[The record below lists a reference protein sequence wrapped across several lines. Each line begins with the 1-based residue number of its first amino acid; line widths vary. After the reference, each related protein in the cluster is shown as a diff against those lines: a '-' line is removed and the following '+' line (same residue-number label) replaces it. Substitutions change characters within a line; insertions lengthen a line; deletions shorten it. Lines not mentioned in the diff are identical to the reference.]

1 MGHGSW
7 TARAYSTY
15 ASTTGYTDKSVHE
28 VFSSRAVN
36 KALNPFGVT
45 VRESRDSTEHPNS
58 IPIILGLDVTGSM
71 GVYAH
76 EIAVTHL
83 PKLMNGILETVTD
96 PQIMFMAI
104 DDVHASSPAA
114 LQVSQFESD
123 IRILEQLREVYL
135 VAGGG
140 GNRSESYDLTWY
152 FAGNRT
158 VIDSF
163 EKRGQHGFL
172 FTFGD
177 EEAPYQTVTTEQ
189 LKSVFGP
196 GEYSAMTPEQMLKQA
211 QEMYQV
217 FHIVIEQGN
226 HYRRY
231 PAEVRSSWTNL
242 MGSNVLFL
250 KDSAYLSDLVL
261 ATIEIANGKDMQ
273 TVIQQ
278 SVCPDI
284 LTYAFTNSLG

>member
-36 KALNPFGVT
+36 RALNPFGVT
-45 VRESRDSTEHPNS
+45 VRESRDSDEHPNS

-71 GVYAH
+71 GIYAH

-114 LQVSQFESD
+114 LQASQFESD

-135 VAGGG
+135 VGGGG
-140 GNRSESYDLTWY
+140 GNQSESYDLTWY
-152 FAGNRT
+152 FAANRT
-158 VIDSF
+158 AIDSF

-177 EEAPYQTVTTEQ
+177 EEAPYQTVTAEQ

-196 GEYSAMTPEQMLKQA
+196 GEYTSMTPEQMLKQA

-250 KDSAYLSDLVL
+250 KDSTYLSDLVL
-261 ATIEIANGKDMQ
+261 ATIEIANGKDIK
-273 TVIQQ
+273 TVIQE
-278 SVCPDI
+278 SVFPDI

>member
-196 GEYSAMTPEQMLKQA
+196 GKYSAMTPEQMLKQA

>member
-45 VRESRDSTEHPNS
+45 VRESRDSDEHPNS

-71 GVYAH
+71 GIYAH

-104 DDVHASSPAA
+104 DDVHACSPAA
-114 LQVSQFESD
+114 LQASQFESD

-135 VAGGG
+135 VGGGG

-177 EEAPYQTVTTEQ
+177 EEAPYQIVTAEQ

-196 GEYSAMTPEQMLKQA
+196 GEYTSMTPEQMLKQA

-217 FHIVIEQGN
+217 FHIVIEQGS
-226 HYRRY
+226 HYQRY

-250 KDSAYLSDLVL
+250 KDSVYLSDLVL
-261 ATIEIANGKDMQ
+261 ATIEIANGKDIK
-273 TVIQQ
+273 TVIQE

-284 LTYAFTNSLG
+284 LIYAFTNSLG

>member
-1 MGHGSW
+1 MGHGAW

-45 VRESRDSTEHPNS
+45 VRESRDSDEHPNS

-71 GVYAH
+71 GIYAH

-83 PKLMNGILETVTD
+83 PKLMNGILETVAD

-177 EEAPYQTVTTEQ
+177 EEAPYQIVTAEQ
-189 LKSVFGP
+189 LKSLFGP
-196 GEYSAMTPEQMLKQA
+196 GEYTSMTPEQMLKQA

-217 FHIVIEQGN
+217 FHIVIEQGS

-250 KDSAYLSDLVL
+250 KDSVYLSDLVL

-273 TVIQQ
+273 TVIQE

>member
-45 VRESRDSTEHPNS
+45 VRESRDSDEHPNS

-71 GVYAH
+71 GIYAH

-135 VAGGG
+135 VGGGG
-140 GNRSESYDLTWY
+140 GNRSEGYDLTWY

-177 EEAPYQTVTTEQ
+177 EEAPYQIVTAEQ

-196 GEYSAMTPEQMLKQA
+196 GEYTSMTPEQMLKQA

-217 FHIVIEQGN
+217 FHIVIEQGS
-226 HYRRY
+226 HYQRY

-250 KDSAYLSDLVL
+250 KDSVYLSDLVL
-261 ATIEIANGKDMQ
+261 ATIEIANGKDIK
-273 TVIQQ
+273 TVIQE

-284 LTYAFTNSLG
+284 LIYAFTNSLG

>member
-45 VRESRDSTEHPNS
+45 VRESRDSDEHPNS

-71 GVYAH
+71 GIYAH

-114 LQVSQFESD
+114 LQASQFESD

-177 EEAPYQTVTTEQ
+177 EEAPYQTVTAEQ

-196 GEYSAMTPEQMLKQA
+196 GEYTSMTPEQMLKQA

-217 FHIVIEQGN
+217 FHIVI
-226 HYRRY
+226 
-231 PAEVRSSWTNL
+231 
-242 MGSNVLFL
+242 
-250 KDSAYLSDLVL
+250 
-261 ATIEIANGKDMQ
+261 
-273 TVIQQ
+273 
-278 SVCPDI
+278 
-284 LTYAFTNSLG
+284 

>member
-45 VRESRDSTEHPNS
+45 VRESRDSDEHPNS

-71 GVYAH
+71 GIYAH

-158 VIDSF
+158 AIDSF

-177 EEAPYQTVTTEQ
+177 EEAPYQTVTAEQ

-196 GEYSAMTPEQMLKQA
+196 GEYASMTPEQMLKQA

-250 KDSAYLSDLVL
+250 KDSKYLSDLVL
-261 ATIEIANGKDMQ
+261 ATIEIANGKDIK
-273 TVIQQ
+273 TVIQE
-278 SVCPDI
+278 SVFPDI

>member
-45 VRESRDSTEHPNS
+45 VRESRDSDEHPNS

-71 GVYAH
+71 GIYAH

-158 VIDSF
+158 DIDSF

-177 EEAPYQTVTTEQ
+177 EEAPYQIVTAEQ

-196 GEYSAMTPEQMLKQA
+196 GEYTSMTPEQMLKQA

-217 FHIVIEQGN
+217 FHIVIEQGS
-226 HYRRY
+226 HYQRY

-250 KDSAYLSDLVL
+250 KDSVYLSDLVL
-261 ATIEIANGKDMQ
+261 ATIEIANGKDIQ
-273 TVIQQ
+273 TVIQE

-284 LTYAFTNSLG
+284 LMYAFTNSLG

>member
-1 MGHGSW
+1 MGHGAW

-45 VRESRDSTEHPNS
+45 VRESRDSDEHPNS

-71 GVYAH
+71 GIYAH

-135 VAGGG
+135 VGGGG

-177 EEAPYQTVTTEQ
+177 EEAPYQIVTAEQ

-196 GEYSAMTPEQMLKQA
+196 GEYTSMTPEQMLKQA

-217 FHIVIEQGN
+217 FHIVIEQGS
-226 HYRRY
+226 HYQRY

-250 KDSAYLSDLVL
+250 KDSVYLSDLVL
-261 ATIEIANGKDMQ
+261 ATIEIANGKDIK
-273 TVIQQ
+273 TVIQE

-284 LTYAFTNSLG
+284 LIYAFTNSLG

>member
-45 VRESRDSTEHPNS
+45 VRESRDSDEHPNS

-71 GVYAH
+71 GIYAH

-114 LQVSQFESD
+114 LQASQFESD

-135 VAGGG
+135 VGGGG

-163 EKRGQHGFL
+163 EKRCQHGFL

-177 EEAPYQTVTTEQ
+177 EEAPYQIVTAEQ

-196 GEYSAMTPEQMLKQA
+196 GEYTSMTPEQMLKQA

-217 FHIVIEQGN
+217 FHIVIEQGS
-226 HYRRY
+226 HYQRY

-250 KDSAYLSDLVL
+250 KDSVYLSDLVL
-261 ATIEIANGKDMQ
+261 ATIEIANGKDVQ
-273 TVIQQ
+273 TVIQE

>member
-36 KALNPFGVT
+36 KALNPFGVA
-45 VRESRDSTEHPNS
+45 VRESRDSDEHPNS

-71 GVYAH
+71 GIYAH

-135 VAGGG
+135 VGGGG
-140 GNRSESYDLTWY
+140 GNRSEGYDLTWY

-177 EEAPYQTVTTEQ
+177 EEAPYQIVTAEQ

-196 GEYSAMTPEQMLKQA
+196 GEYTSMTPEQMLKQA

-217 FHIVIEQGN
+217 FHIVIEQGS
-226 HYRRY
+226 HYQRY

-250 KDSAYLSDLVL
+250 KDSVYLSDLVL
-261 ATIEIANGKDMQ
+261 ATIEIANGKDIK
-273 TVIQQ
+273 TVIQE

-284 LTYAFTNSLG
+284 LIYAFTNSLG

>member
-36 KALNPFGVT
+36 KALNPFGVA
-45 VRESRDSTEHPNS
+45 VRESRDSDEHPNS

-71 GVYAH
+71 GIYAH

-177 EEAPYQTVTTEQ
+177 EEAPYQIVTAEQ

-196 GEYSAMTPEQMLKQA
+196 GEYTSMTPEQMLKQA

-217 FHIVIEQGN
+217 FHIVIEQGS
-226 HYRRY
+226 HYQRY

-250 KDSAYLSDLVL
+250 KDSVYLSDLVL
-261 ATIEIANGKDMQ
+261 ATIEIANGKDIK
-273 TVIQQ
+273 TVIQE
-278 SVCPDI
+278 SICPDI

>member
-1 MGHGSW
+1 MG
-7 TARAYSTY
+7 
-15 ASTTGYTDKSVHE
+15 
-28 VFSSRAVN
+28 
-36 KALNPFGVT
+36 
-45 VRESRDSTEHPNS
+45 
-58 IPIILGLDVTGSM
+58 I
-71 GVYAH
+71 YAH

-177 EEAPYQTVTTEQ
+177 EEAPYQTVTAEQ

-250 KDSAYLSDLVL
+250 KDSKYLSDLVL

-273 TVIQQ
+273 TVIQE

>member
-45 VRESRDSTEHPNS
+45 VRESRDSDEHPNS

-71 GVYAH
+71 GIYAH

-135 VAGGG
+135 VGGGG
-140 GNRSESYDLTWY
+140 GNRSEGYDLTWY

-177 EEAPYQTVTTEQ
+177 EEAPYQIVTAEQ

-196 GEYSAMTPEQMLKQA
+196 GEYTSMTPEQMLKQA

-217 FHIVIEQGN
+217 FHIVIEQGS

-250 KDSAYLSDLVL
+250 KDSVYLSDLVL
-261 ATIEIANGKDMQ
+261 ATIEIANGKDIK
-273 TVIQQ
+273 TVIQE
-278 SVCPDI
+278 SVFPDI

>member
-1 MGHGSW
+1 MGHGAW

-45 VRESRDSTEHPNS
+45 VRESRDSDEHPNS

-71 GVYAH
+71 GIYAH

-104 DDVHASSPAA
+104 DDVHACSPAA
-114 LQVSQFESD
+114 LQASQFESD

-135 VAGGG
+135 VGGGG
-140 GNRSESYDLTWY
+140 GNASESYDLTWY
-152 FAGNRT
+152 FAANRT
-158 VIDSF
+158 AIDSF

-177 EEAPYQTVTTEQ
+177 EEAPYQTVTAEQ

-196 GEYSAMTPEQMLKQA
+196 GEYTSMTPEQMLKQA

-261 ATIEIANGKDMQ
+261 ATIEIANGTDIK
-273 TVIQQ
+273 TVIQE

>member
-1 MGHGSW
+1 MGHGAW
-7 TARAYSTY
+7 TACAYSTY

-45 VRESRDSTEHPNS
+45 VRESRDSDEHPNS

-71 GVYAH
+71 GIYAH

-114 LQVSQFESD
+114 LQASQFESD

-135 VAGGG
+135 VGGGG

-177 EEAPYQTVTTEQ
+177 EEAPYQTVTAEQ

-196 GEYSAMTPEQMLKQA
+196 GEYASMTPEQMLKQA

-217 FHIVIEQGN
+217 FHIVIEQGS

-250 KDSAYLSDLVL
+250 KDSKYLSDLVL
-261 ATIEIANGKDMQ
+261 ATIEIANGKDIQ
-273 TVIQQ
+273 TVIQE

>member
-45 VRESRDSTEHPNS
+45 VRESRDSDEHPNS

-71 GVYAH
+71 GIYAH

-114 LQVSQFESD
+114 LQASQFESD

-177 EEAPYQTVTTEQ
+177 EEAPYQIVTVEQ

-196 GEYSAMTPEQMLKQA
+196 GEYTSMTPEQMLKRA

-217 FHIVIEQGN
+217 FHIVIEQGS

-250 KDSAYLSDLVL
+250 KDTKYLSDLVL

-273 TVIQQ
+273 TVIQE

>member
-7 TARAYSTY
+7 TAHAYSTY

-36 KALNPFGVT
+36 KALNPFGVA
-45 VRESRDSTEHPNS
+45 VRESRDSDEHPNS

-71 GVYAH
+71 GIYAH

-135 VAGGG
+135 VGGGG

-152 FAGNRT
+152 FAANRT
-158 VIDSF
+158 AIDSF

-177 EEAPYQTVTTEQ
+177 EEAPYQIVTAEQ

-196 GEYSAMTPEQMLKQA
+196 GEYTSMTPEQMLKQA

-217 FHIVIEQGN
+217 FHIVIEQGS
-226 HYRRY
+226 HYQRY

-250 KDSAYLSDLVL
+250 KDSVYLSDLVL
-261 ATIEIANGKDMQ
+261 ATIEIANGKDIQ
-273 TVIQQ
+273 TVIQE

>member
-45 VRESRDSTEHPNS
+45 VRESRDSDEHPNS

-71 GVYAH
+71 GIYAH

-135 VAGGG
+135 VGGGG

-177 EEAPYQTVTTEQ
+177 EEAPYQIVTAEQ

-196 GEYSAMTPEQMLKQA
+196 GEYTSMTPEQMLKRA

-226 HYRRY
+226 HYCRY

-261 ATIEIANGKDMQ
+261 ATIEIANGKDIQ